1 MLSIEKKVGE
11 IINLFAERKSVF
23 MKNINMKPTQTIAIG
38 FAMVIL
44 IGSILLCLPVASKN
58 YESIGFINAFFT
70 ATSAVCVTG
79 FVVVDTYTHWSFF
92 GQIVILLLIQIGGLG
107 FITTATLFSFILRR
121 RISLKER
128 LIVVESLNMYSLQ
141 GVIRL
146 VRRVLLGTLVFE
158 GIGALLLSLRFVRDF
173 GIING
178 IYKGIFHA
186 ISAFCNAGFDI
197 MGQYDQYSSLT
208 MYAEDITVNL
218 VIVSLIIIGGLGFAV
233 WDDLYKA
240 KSFKSLHLHSKLVL
254 FITGI
259 LLLFGF
265 VSFFL
270 IEFNNAGTIGNL
282 NVKDKTLASFF
293 QSVTTRTAGFN
304 TVNFSSMRD
313 ASIFIAILLM
323 FVGGSPGS
331 TAGGIK
337 TTTMGVLLFTAMS
350 VVKSR
355 QDTEMFKRRISYLT
369 VTRALTITLFG
380 ALIVSTATLILTT
393 FENVSFIEALF
404 ESTSAFGT
412 VGLSMGI
419 TPALGLIGKV
429 TLTITMFIGRVGVLT
444 MALALLS
451 KSQDKFN
458 SYRYREDKVMV
469 G

>member
-79 FVVVDTYTHWSFF
+79 LVVVDTYTHWSFF

-186 ISAFCNAGFDI
+186 ISAFCMQD
-197 MGQYDQYSSLT
+197 LT
-208 MYAEDITVNL
+208 L
-218 VIVSLIIIGGLGFAV
+218 
-233 WDDLYKA
+233 W
-240 KSFKSLHLHSKLVL
+240 
-254 FITGI
+254 
-259 LLLFGF
+259 
-265 VSFFL
+265 
-270 IEFNNAGTIGNL
+270 GNM
-282 NVKDKTLASFF
+282 T
-293 QSVTTRTAGFN
+293 N
-304 TVNFSSMRD
+304 TV
-313 ASIFIAILLM
+313 
-323 FVGGSPGS
+323 V
-331 TAGGIK
+331 
-337 TTTMGVLLFTAMS
+337 
-350 VVKSR
+350 
-355 QDTEMFKRRISYLT
+355 
-369 VTRALTITLFG
+369 
-380 ALIVSTATLILTT
+380 
-393 FENVSFIEALF
+393 
-404 ESTSAFGT
+404 
-412 VGLSMGI
+412 
-419 TPALGLIGKV
+419 
-429 TLTITMFIGRVGVLT
+429 
-444 MALALLS
+444 
-451 KSQDKFN
+451 
-458 SYRYREDKVMV
+458 
-469 G
+469 